1 MDIKLIKDFF
11 GLSEKQTETLF
22 YLIRNGR
29 MKDSELKDA
38 LGFSSVTSAAHYRKN
53 LEKRKVIVRYTALVD
68 WKKLGYKTRF
78 MVIVE
83 GKDEKALTEISRN
96 HILLTKEYL
105 KTKGEIAT
113 LQMPHGK
120 IILRDVL
127 TCQSGEGIIMGYA
140 TSDIAAKEYSEF
152 YLKELHPDI
161 ETRLF
166 IMESATI
173 ENFFIQKEFIKK
185 CMKMIKI
192 KDEDKRKL
200 RDFRNSLKC

>member
-1 MDIKLIKDFF
+1 MDIKYIKNFF
-11 GLSEKQTETLF
+11 NLNEKQMEALF

-29 MKDSELKDA
+29 MRDSELRSA

-53 LEKRKVIVRYTALVD
+53 LEKRKVILGYTAVVD
-68 WKKLGYKTRF
+68 WKKLGYKTKF
-78 MVIVE
+78 MIIVE
-83 GKDEKALTEISRN
+83 GKDEEALREISRN

-105 KTKGEIAT
+105 KTKGEIAA

-127 TCQSGEGIIMGYA
+127 TCQSGEGVIIGYA

-173 ENFFIQKEFIKK
+173 ENFFIQKKFIEK
-185 CMKMIKI
+185 CMRMIKI
-192 KDEDKRKL
+192 KNEDKIKL
-200 RDFRNSLKC
+200 EDFRDRLQC